1 MFSWFV
7 IQLRLLCAAMKV
19 NKWGIKF
26 CQWTSLVTYKLLK
39 VNQGYIEMRL
49 ASSKSVW
56 SLAVL
61 VTAVM
66 YRKVAIDYLKTNKKY
81 FQWNFSVFLK

>member
-1 MFSWFV
+1 MFSWLV

-26 CQWTSLVTYKLLK
+26 CQWTSLIAYKFLK
-39 VNQGYIEMRL
+39 ENQGYIEMRL

-66 YRKVAIDYLKTNKKY
+66 YRKVAIDYLKTNKKI
-81 FQWNFSVFLK
+81 FSKVFLVLFL